1 MTETAQFQRIPLA
14 ELTLPGF
21 NPRQH
26 EDSRELKDLA
36 ASIAETGVLEPIIVR
51 PRDGKYEIVAGSRR
65 FRASRMAK
73 QKDIPAIIRELTNE
87 EARDLAVI
95 ENLQRTQLHWL
106 DEANGFAHLLTGGMT
121 ADALAQRVGK
131 PRLYIYQRLALTRL
145 IPKLQEVAYKD
156 KITVAV
162 GLLLGRLTAK
172 VQAAIV
178 DELGKYDRLTASD
191 VKDYIE
197 RYVYLDLSQAP
208 FEMSD
213 ASLVLEAG
221 SCSGCPKRSG
231 ASPMLFPDL
240 RSKGETCTDPICF
253 EAKCQELIAR
263 QQEKYPNALKVAY
276 GEVEW
281 RRRDQLHREGVIFQ
295 DNGYG
300 SYYGEK
306 DPRWRQSSVGACEF
320 TQDAIVVAGET
331 AHLGEHKLVCTEPAC
346 AVHGSTHGRYR
357 APKQPGVLNEE
368 RAQQIE
374 ALWQR
379 RTGHACRVALH
390 EAVRKK
396 QETLIEQSKREESS
410 GNTTVPLEALRFAVQ
425 EAHRAIRP
433 LQDGAAYL
441 EQIWGV
447 AEMRQTGKAHSGG
460 YRDTLEDVIERADQD
475 TLLRLLIDLPLAD
488 DVASKFS
495 HGQKIEQLATAYGVD
510 INAVT
515 APVIQTWEEK
525 KRTSYAK
532 RDARLAKERAKA
544 EAAQKAVAK
553 DMRPEE
559 KPGNPAA

>member
-1 MTETAQFQRIPLA
+1 MTETTTLKRLA
-14 ELTLPGF
+14 LTDIELPDF

-26 EDSRELKDLA
+26 EDSRDVKDLA
-36 ASIAETGVLEPIIVR
+36 TSIAETGVLEPIIVR

-73 QKDIPAIIRELTNE
+73 QKDIPAIVRELTDG

-95 ENLQRTQLHWL
+95 ENLQRAQLHWL
-106 DEANGFAHLLTGGMT
+106 DEANGFAQLLTGGMT
-121 ADALAQRVGK
+121 ADTLAQRVGK

-145 IPKLQEVAYKD
+145 IAKLQELAYKD

-178 DELGKYDRLTASD
+178 DELGKYDRFTASD

-213 ASLVLEAG
+213 ASLVPEAG
-221 SCSGCPKRSG
+221 SCGACPKRSG

-263 QQEKYPNALKVAY
+263 QQEKYPNALKIAY

-281 RRRDQLHREGVIFQ
+281 RRRDQLHRDGIIFQ

-300 SYYGEK
+300 GYYGEK
-306 DPRWRQSSVGACEF
+306 DPRWRQSGAGACEF

-346 AVHGSTHGRYR
+346 AVHGSIHGRYR

-410 GNTTVPLEALRFAVQ
+410 GNTTVPLEALRFAVR

-433 LQDGAAYL
+433 QQDGAKYL
-441 EQIWGV
+441 EALWGM
-447 AEMRQTGKAHSGG
+447 AGEEETQAAHSGS
-460 YRDTLEDVIERADQD
+460 YRDAVEALIDGADQD
-475 TLLRLLIDLPLAD
+475 TLFRLLIDLPLAD
-488 DVASKFS
+488 DVAGKFS

-510 INAVT
+510 INVVT
-515 APVIQTWEEK
+515 APVIQTWQEK
-525 KRTSYAK
+525 KRMSYAK

>member
-1 MTETAQFQRIPLA
+1 
-14 ELTLPGF
+14 
-21 NPRQH
+21 
-26 EDSRELKDLA
+26 
-36 ASIAETGVLEPIIVR
+36 
-51 PRDGKYEIVAGSRR
+51 
-65 FRASRMAK
+65 
-73 QKDIPAIIRELTNE
+73 
-87 EARDLAVI
+87 
-95 ENLQRTQLHWL
+95 
-106 DEANGFAHLLTGGMT
+106 
-121 ADALAQRVGK
+121 
-131 PRLYIYQRLALTRL
+131 
-145 IPKLQEVAYKD
+145 
-156 KITVAV
+156 
-162 GLLLGRLTAK
+162 
-172 VQAAIV
+172 
-178 DELGKYDRLTASD
+178 
-191 VKDYIE
+191 
-197 RYVYLDLSQAP
+197 
-208 FEMSD
+208 MSD
-213 ASLVLEAG
+213 ASLVPVAG

-253 EAKCQELIAR
+253 DAKCQELIAR
-263 QQEKYPNALKVAY
+263 QQEKYPNALKIAY

-281 RRRDQLHREGVIFQ
+281 RRRDQLHRDGVIIQ

-300 SYYGEK
+300 GYCGEK
-306 DPRWRQSSVGACEF
+306 DPRWRQSSTGACEF

-331 AHLGEHKLVCTEPAC
+331 VHLGEHKLVCTEPTC

-410 GNTTVPLEALRFAVQ
+410 GNATVPIEALRFAVQ

-433 LQDGAAYL
+433 QQDGAKYL
-441 EQIWGV
+441 KALWGV
-447 AEMRQTGKAHSGG
+447 AGEEETRAAHSGS
-460 YRDTLEDVIERADQD
+460 YRDAVDALIDGADQD

-488 DVASKFS
+488 DVAGKFS
-495 HGQKIEQLATAYGVD
+495 HGQKIEQLARAYGVD

-515 APVIQTWEEK
+515 APVIQAWEEK
-525 KRTSYAK
+525 KRISYAK

-559 KPGNPAA
+559 KPDNPNA